1 MQEDKKGFD
10 PNDMYHMFI
19 PQALENN
26 IWHFK
31 NVVSYP
37 KELVAFINEV
47 DENPESYSKIT
58 QWSPWTASDNPNI
71 IYGKNKNVLTNSIKE
86 NNSGSRLDQKIL
98 YISNSLKMAFDMCI
112 NNYLKSKNIDPE
124 NYILPMGEIPI
135 REWAAGSGMGPHCD
149 NYDGHTTL
157 AFSMIV
163 YLNDDY
169 EGGEIEFPN
178 QGVSIKPQEGSLI
191 VFPSNEPYL
200 HKVNEVLSGKRY
212 TSHLSVYKG
221 KMV

>member
-1 MQEDKKGFD
+1 MNNDKPFD

-19 PQALENN
+19 PNVLENN
-26 IWHFK
+26 IWYFK

-37 KELVAFINEV
+37 KELVQFINEV
-47 DENPESYSKIT
+47 DSDSQSHSKIT
-58 QWSPWTASDNPNI
+58 EWGQWTASNDTSVV
-71 IYGKNKNVLTNSIKE
+71 YGKNKNVLTQQIKE

-98 YISNSLKMAFDMCI
+98 YISNSIKMAFEMCL
-112 NNYLKSKNIDPE
+112 NTYLTSKKIEPE
-124 NYILPMGEIPI
+124 NYILPMGEIPL

-163 YLNDDY
+163 YLNDEY

-178 QGVSIKPQEGSLI
+178 QGISLKPEEGSLI
-191 VFPSNEPYL
+191 IFPSNEPYL

>member
-1 MQEDKKGFD
+1 MNDKPFD

-19 PQALENN
+19 PNSLENN
-26 IWHFK
+26 IWYFK

-37 KELVAFINEV
+37 KELVQFINEV
-47 DENPESYSKIT
+47 DNDSQSHSKIT
-58 QWSPWTASDNPNI
+58 QWNSWTASNDINI
-71 IYGKNKNVLTNSIKE
+71 VYGKNKNVLTNEIKQ
-86 NNSGSRLDQKIL
+86 NNSNSRLDQKIL
-98 YISNSLKMAFDMCI
+98 YISNSLKMAFEMCL
-112 NNYLKSKNIDPE
+112 NTYLTSKKIEPS

-169 EGGEIEFPN
+169 DGGEIEFPN
-178 QGVSIKPQEGSLI
+178 HGISLKPQEGSLI
-191 VFPSNEPYL
+191 IFPSTEPYL
-200 HKVNEVLSGKRY
+200 HKVNEVLYGKRY